1 MIDAYSNKQSSR
13 TRPQYSIECSIEF
26 DCRQR
31 THMYLA
37 NNSLCLSRSL
47 TRHLMS
53 GWMWADCLHIP
64 GCWVESGTT
73 YFYWFVPWCFCC
85 WLVLSLSLFRCL
97 LTRTPTLRSPRACC
111 ALTQMRSLWN
121 GIEKFLE
128 PMKQFD
134 HHDRRRMV
142 QSGQRQRATVSL

>member
-1 MIDAYSNKQSSR
+1 MIDAHSNKQSSR
-13 TRPQYSIECSIEF
+13 TQPQYSIECSIEF

-53 GWMWADCLHIP
+53 GWMWADCLHIS

-73 YFYWFVPWCFCC
+73 YFYWFVPWCFCYS
-85 WLVLSLSLFRCL
+85 LDPSLSLSHCL
-97 LTRTPTLRSPRACC
+97 LMRTRTLLSPRVCY
-111 ALTQMRSLWN
+111 ALTQMRSHWN
-121 GIEKFLE
+121 GIGKFLG
-128 PMKQFD
+128 PMKRFD
-134 HHDRRRMV
+134 HHDLSQTV
-142 QSGQRQRATVSL
+142 QSGHRQRVTVFL